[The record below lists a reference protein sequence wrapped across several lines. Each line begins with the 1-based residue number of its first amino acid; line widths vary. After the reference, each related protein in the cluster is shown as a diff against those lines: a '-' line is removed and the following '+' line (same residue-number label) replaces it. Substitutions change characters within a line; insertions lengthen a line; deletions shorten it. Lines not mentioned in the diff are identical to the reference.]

1 METNSE
7 VSTAWSW
14 PKMTEPLSF
23 AELDYGASS
32 SLVQD
37 LVNWLWFTEA
47 GGGGTTSSG
56 FSGGCVLVIS
66 GEVLVVSRRFT
77 GDGAVGFWLDEEDGM
92 KLGSW
97 KLQVIVEFA
106 RKGTGK
112 LGSLVVEA
120 HCSSALFI
128 GKRMGFLCWVLWW
141 YGGREEKKRKKWGL
155 WVVDFVTGKGRQK
168 WGWVCRSLA
177 EIQGDGHRKNNEK

>member
-7 VSTAWSW
+7 VSTVWSW
-14 PKMTEPLSF
+14 PEMTEPLSF

-37 LVNWLWFTEA
+37 LAMEPRRSWSRSFELAGSRKGEGIWFIGGCLDEIEA

-92 KLGSW
+92 K
-97 KLQVIVEFA
+97 VIAV
-106 RKGTGK
+106 RR
-112 LGSLVVEA
+112 LEA
-120 HCSSALFI
+120 S
-128 GKRMGFLCWVLWW
+128 
-141 YGGREEKKRKKWGL
+141 GGCG
-155 WVVDFVTGKGRQK
+155 VRQK
-168 WGWVCRSLA
+168 RNWKTGFTGCGSSLL
-177 EIQGDGHRKNNEK
+177 